1 MLYELLTNCIPA
13 DVIIQTLTRE
23 FMKVL
28 DDTLKH
34 EVAHWAA
41 YYEHRIRYS
50 LTHSSTH
57 SLTHLTTYSL
67 TQTWLQGN
75 LSFGSIFS
83 KIHGYIQE
91 VVSADVHVI
100 ACLADSR
107 DDSCVSEWPLGI
119 TRA

>member
-23 FMKVL
+23 FMKAL

-57 SLTHLTTYSL
+57 SLT
-67 TQTWLQGN
+67 
-75 LSFGSIFS
+75 
-83 KIHGYIQE
+83 
-91 VVSADVHVI
+91 
-100 ACLADSR
+100 
-107 DDSCVSEWPLGI
+107 
-119 TRA
+119 